1 MIATS
6 ASPNFAPTSDF
17 EGSRSLGPVA
27 RWGHFSSP
35 QTVMG
40 LISFAAIHEAE
51 RAAREAAAAAESDA
65 PEAAPEAPPSPP
77 EAPVTAEAIEAP
89 VATEKPAV
97 GASTATVKA
106 KPAPRGK

>member
-27 RWGHFSSP
+27 RWGHFSSL

-65 PEAAPEAPPSPP
+65 PEVAPEAPPSPP
-77 EAPVTAEAIEAP
+77 EAPEAAPQPDTPEPAPKP
-89 VATEKPAV
+89 VAVAP
-97 GASTATVKA
+97 TATVKA
-106 KPAPRGK
+106 KPAQRGK